1 MPSPWPG
8 NWGEGAAPRGPHAA
22 GDANGSKAA
31 AKPPPSNPSGPPVG
45 RGCPSAGPCPYLV
58 RGSPKPR
65 ASSSA
70 ERVMA
75 NGLDPG
81 AAGGP
86 QPPAF
91 EPLLSASEQASGI
104 GYAVKLAFFEGPLDL
119 LLHLIRENEVD
130 VTEISIARVA
140 EQYLE
145 YLELMRELQ
154 LDIAAE
160 YLVMAATLAWIKSR
174 MLVPVESGVEETEGP
189 DPRAEL
195 VARLLEYQRF
205 QQAAVELVD
214 AFRGVL
220 HRAREAG
227 RVHEV
232 VVETLTV
239 RERMIAVMDRL
250 AGADTV
256 EFTELL
262 PPASGPAYRA
272 LLIATFLALLELT
285 RLAAVRIY
293 QGVSSAGAPEGPI
306 RVRLAGEGAA
316 AWSTRIS
323 DLM

>member
-1 MPSPWPG
+1 
-8 NWGEGAAPRGPHAA
+8 
-22 GDANGSKAA
+22 
-31 AKPPPSNPSGPPVG
+31 
-45 RGCPSAGPCPYLV
+45 
-58 RGSPKPR
+58 
-65 ASSSA
+65 
-70 ERVMA
+70 MA

-195 VARLLEYQRF
+195 LARLLEYQRF
-205 QQAAVELVD
+205 QQAAVELDRRPLLGRDVFAPPGVAPGREDHDPATREIRVSLFELID

-220 HRAREAG
+220 HRARDAG

-250 AGADTV
+250 ASAETV
-256 EFTELL
+256 EFRELL

-306 RVRLAGEGAA
+306 RVRLAGESAA